1 MMKGDVNILKK
12 AVSLVRISTTL
23 QSEEHGG
30 TGVQFQTEK
39 LLHFSTLNDFQH
51 IKIITDV
58 ASGGLDTRDGIEK
71 LKEMIGNK
79 EVDIVMV
86 WNVSRAFRSMIN
98 FVKFYEYL
106 KKNDVEL
113 ISVSEGIR
121 SSRKEGE
128 MMFGI
133 MSSIAGYEKEL
144 IRERMISGR
153 VTKVKNGIRGYGS
166 QIPFGYI
173 KNEKGN
179 IIKDEASSK
188 IVAYIFK
195 KMNSLLKR
203 SNLTKRKKT
212 STLLK
217 YLKSNGY
224 KYHDKDFT
232 RWNIRDILNNRFYI
246 GELNYG
252 KIQSKHN
259 YSSIVSKRLFNQIQ
273 GAIG

>member
-1 MMKGDVNILKK
+1 MSFFFTSNQNTYWE
-12 AVSLVRISTTL
+12 R
-23 QSEEHGG
+23 
-30 TGVQFQTEK
+30 F
-39 LLHFSTLNDFQH
+39 FSTLNDFNH
-51 IKIITDV
+51 IQTISDV
-58 ASGGLDTRDGIEK
+58 ASGGLSSRNGIEE
-71 LKEMIGNK
+71 LKTLVETNR
-79 EVDIVMV
+79 VDVILI
-86 WNVSRAFRSMIN
+86 WNVSRAFRSMIY
-98 FVKFYEYL
+98 FAEFYKYL
-106 KKNDVEL
+106 KEYNVEL

-144 IRERMISGR
+144 IRERMMSGR
-153 VTKVKNGIRGYGS
+153 ITKVKNGIRGYGS

-173 KNEKGN
+173 KDEKGN

-246 GELNYG
+246 GELKYG

-273 GAIG
+273 VAIG

>member
-133 MSSIAGYEKEL
+133 MCSIASYEKEI

-153 VTKVKNGIRGYGS
+153 VTKVKNGIRGFGGKV
-166 QIPFGYI
+166 PFGYKKLEDGEI
-173 KNEKGN
+173 KPDDKN
-179 IIKDEASSK
+179 SK
-188 IVAYIFK
+188 VVDYIFRK
-195 KMNSLLKR
+195 SNSLLKR
-203 SNLTKRKKT
+203 PKLSKSKRT
-212 STLLK
+212 ATLLK
-217 YLKSNGY
+217 LLKDRGFTY
-224 KYHDKDFT
+224 RGKEFT
-232 RWNIRDILNNRFYI
+232 RWNIRDILKNTFYI
-246 GELNYG
+246 GELKYG
-252 KIQSKHN
+252 DIKTKHN
-259 YSSIVSKRLFNQIQ
+259 YKPLVSKRLFNQVCI
-273 GAIG
+273 